1 MYPYY
6 KFETIKVDIANAECD
21 LTGTRKKVSE
31 VTDKLQLS
39 VTGNEAESATNIVN
53 ITEVAAL
60 NTTKIVYKN
69 NEGNVQKFTLWIP
82 VEITYYWGTL
92 KAVAK
97 WDVESTKA
105 NQ

>member
-1 MYPYY
+1 M
-6 KFETIKVDIANAECD
+6 
-21 LTGTRKKVSE
+21 TGTRKKVSE
-31 VTDKLQLS
+31 VTNKLELS
-39 VTGNEAESATNIVN
+39 VTGEGVQNNVVN
-53 ITEVAAL
+53 IENVAAL

-97 WDVESTKA
+97 CEVESTKA